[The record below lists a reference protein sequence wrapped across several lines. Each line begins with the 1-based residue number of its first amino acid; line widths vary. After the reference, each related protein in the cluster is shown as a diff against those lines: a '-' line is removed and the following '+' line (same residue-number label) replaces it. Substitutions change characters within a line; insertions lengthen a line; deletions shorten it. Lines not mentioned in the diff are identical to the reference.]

1 VLALELLDK
10 VGDQAVAAGRS
21 RRQESKKQLASD
33 HDGKYWE
40 AVLATTQGKHRRE
53 GCSAAR

>member
-40 AVLATTQGKHRRE
+40 AVCWQPHRAISQG
-53 GCSAAR
+53 GL